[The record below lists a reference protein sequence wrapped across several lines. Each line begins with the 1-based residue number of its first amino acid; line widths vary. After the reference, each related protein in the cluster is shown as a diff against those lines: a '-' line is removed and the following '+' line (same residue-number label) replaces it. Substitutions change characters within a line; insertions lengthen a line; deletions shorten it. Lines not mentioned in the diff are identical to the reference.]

1 MQKRG
6 SFGVSWVQLQRAAR
20 GLAGF
25 VHLAELGVDCGTGI
39 GDAWIAGVSSLCHEQ
54 GLDGDC
60 LISHGGAG
68 ETQVVSG
75 AGVPRIE
82 FHRSLKFR
90 QSFGCLAQFIPCQ
103 REFEPKLRILRR
115 KTNRFLQFCQCF
127 RR

>member
-6 SFGVSWVQLQRAAR
+6 GFGVSWVQLQRAAR

-25 VHLAELGVDCGTGI
+25 VHLAELGVDRGTGI

-54 GLDGDC
+54 GLDGAS

-68 ETQVVSG
+68 
-75 AGVPRIE
+75 VPWIE

-115 KTNRFLQFCQCF
+115 KTNRFLQFRQCF

>member
-1 MQKRG
+1 MRG
-6 SFGVSWVQLQRAAR
+6 SR
-20 GLAGF
+20 
-25 VHLAELGVDCGTGI
+25 
-39 GDAWIAGVSSLCHEQ
+39 GVSSLCHEQ
-54 GLDGDC
+54 SLDGAS

-115 KTNRFLQFCQCF
+115 KTNRFLQFRQCF